1 MEIMK
6 IFLLLFFFS
15 KQRDLTVFTR
25 SVRVNKTQS
34 GRGNVVV
41 LGLKS
46 FACAKPQELL
56 HKKK

>member
-6 IFLLLFFFS
+6 IFLLLFFCR

-34 GRGNVVV
+34 GRGNVVIP
-41 LGLKS
+41 GLKS
-46 FACAKPQELL
+46 FACAKTTKAPA
-56 HKKK
+56 